1 MWNRFSSGCKC
12 SVHLAFDRQDG
23 FGEERL
29 ENRVF
34 SHFCILADSTRY
46 MGEVASWRPLRTE
59 RGNVTFYPF
68 GLGYG
73 EERDDVLDWG
83 MDDAH
88 DGILF
93 LGHILSSL

>member
-1 MWNRFSSGCKC
+1 MWNRFYSGCKF
-12 SVHLAFDRQDG
+12 SAHLAFDRQDG

-34 SHFCILADSTRY
+34 SDFCILADSTRY
-46 MGEVASWRPLRTE
+46 MGEVASWRPLGTE
-59 RGNVTFYPF
+59 RDNVTFNLF

-73 EERDDVLDWG
+73 EERNDVLDGG

-88 DGILF
+88 DWILF
-93 LGHILSSL
+93 LGHILSPL